1 MDPKM
6 MQQMQQQMMSNPAMM
21 KQAADQMSNM
31 SSEEMKQKL
40 DQAASGGV
48 PGMPA
53 PKAPAPAQTV
63 VEKLKASPMDVPAD
77 VIEVRGTPQTKPR
90 EKEGGAAS
98 ATCRALSARARP
110 GPSPRRAKLEP
121 TSSRP
126 GSPPPV

>member
-1 MDPKM
+1 MSKNMDPKM

-21 KQAADQMSNM
+21 KQATDQMSNM
-31 SSEEMKQKL
+31 SSEDMKQKL

-77 VIEVRGTPQTKPR
+77 VIEVRGAPR
-90 EKEGGAAS
+90 DPRDRCAS
-98 ATCRALSARARP
+98 ATAASPALAAH
-110 GPSPRRAKLEP
+110 
-121 TSSRP
+121 
-126 GSPPPV
+126 V